1 MSYEKDRHLENVD
14 RTVRLSESLQDGVF
28 YDEFHRPIPIAFAR
42 CVHGNCVFGC
52 EECKEQEWDNTD
64 A

>member
-1 MSYEKDRHLENVD
+1 MKDPSQKELQDVD
-14 RTVRLSESLQDGVF
+14 RTVRLRESLRDGIF

-42 CVHGNCVFGC
+42 CIHGNCVGSC
-52 EECKEQEWDNTD
+52 EECKEK